1 MKKLLHEVK
10 ESSGSAY
17 QLYAELTPCQHPAD
31 AKQLVF
37 SSVWTGSSNPK
48 EHQKK
53 CEFMLSPDA
62 VINLKQ
68 LLEGE

>member
-1 MKKLLHEVK
+1 MKKLIHEVK
-10 ESSGSAY
+10 ETSGSAY
-17 QLYAELTPCQHPAD
+17 QLYAELIPCVNPAN

-37 SSVWTGSSNPK
+37 SSVWTGANNPK

-62 VINLKQ
+62 VNNLKQ
-68 LLEGE
+68 LLESE